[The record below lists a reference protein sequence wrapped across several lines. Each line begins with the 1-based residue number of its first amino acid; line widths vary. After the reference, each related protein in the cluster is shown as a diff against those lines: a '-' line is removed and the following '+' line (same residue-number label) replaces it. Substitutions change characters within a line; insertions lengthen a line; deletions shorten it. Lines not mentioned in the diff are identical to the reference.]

1 MFQLWAEH
9 KRFCLLKLT
18 NRTPLI
24 RKFSNYHKYRVKDH
38 WESNCQSMA
47 SAIVRNGTQL
57 CSIINHRME
66 LLMMLFTYLR
76 KSGSEHHPSQTVSSF
91 NIRNRLARPWSS
103 KRSFAARIW
112 IIRTLLH
119 RSFSKKKRLR
129 HYTSSMAPQ
138 LVRTQ
143 RLICSRE
150 AEEGR
155 LAANMSS
162 CRDEIWKVRPWSRG
176 NSM

>member
-1 MFQLWAEH
+1 M
-9 KRFCLLKLT
+9 
-18 NRTPLI
+18 NRSLI
-24 RKFSNYHKYRVKDH
+24 QKISNYHKYRVKGRL
-38 WESNCQSMA
+38 ESNCLSMA
-47 SAIVRNGTQL
+47 SVIVRNGTQL
-57 CSIINHRME
+57 CSRICRRTG
-66 LLMMLFTYLR
+66 LLMMHYIFLR
-76 KSGSEHHPSQTVSSF
+76 GSGSEHHPSQTVSSF
-91 NIRNRLARPWSS
+91 NIKNKLERPWFL

-162 CRDEIWKVRPWSRG
+162 LSDEIWKVRPWYRG